1 MAKEVVVTRE
11 GYQKLEQDLN
21 ELRTV
26 KRKEVADKIKV
37 ALGYGDLSE
46 NAEYD
51 AAKEE
56 QAIVEARIADLEAT
70 LKVARIIDDSEL
82 SNDTVS
88 IGMRVTILAEGDDP
102 EDAEEYDI
110 TGSTEAD
117 MNLNRISDESPVGAA
132 LIGHKAGDEVDVTLP
147 NGNIIV
153 YKVLAVSRSK

>member
-26 KRKEVADKIKV
+26 KRQEVADKIKV
-37 ALGYGDLSE
+37 ARGYGDLSE

-56 QAIVEARIADLEAT
+56 QPIVEARLADLEAT

-88 IGMRVTILAEGDDP
+88 IGMRVQILAEGDDP

>member
-11 GYQKLEQDLN
+11 GYDKLVHDLD

-37 ALGYGDLSE
+37 ARGYGDLSE

-56 QAIVEARIADLEAT
+56 QAV
-70 LKVARIIDDSEL
+70 V
-82 SNDTVS
+82 
-88 IGMRVTILAEGDDP
+88 
-102 EDAEEYDI
+102 
-110 TGSTEAD
+110 TEAD

-132 LIGHKAGDEVDVTLP
+132 LIGHKPGDEVDVTLP
-147 NGNIIV
+147 NGSIV
-153 YKVLAVSRSK
+153 TYKLLTVTRSK